1 MGCAASSGTGAVT
14 VPVPDTT
21 TPAPPPPESSKR
33 GVTFAEVGDE
43 SNDFSAE
50 RLAADEEELA
60 NAEWSDPTAR
70 YQQRPHATSL
80 AFKPFRVDTSTASIA
95 ANDPSE
101 DRIDTRD
108 SAAETIVALF
118 DGHGGQH
125 ASEFCKRNTLKLF
138 DKARDEGLDVPAA
151 LAACIE
157 RSEAKF
163 LDLAARA
170 HKRGHSKPMLTGT
183 CALIVHVDKL
193 ARSMNVLNVG
203 DSRAVLAERDDS
215 GILSALPL
223 SFDHSARSDY
233 ERHRLA
239 SQFPGSK
246 DLVREEFDPYSG
258 TCHYSVHGLSMFTR
272 SIGDFELKHQ
282 FACEFFNAAVSKERQ
297 IPVPDEATPWIS
309 HEPHIMFRQLH
320 HRHEFVVQACDGLW
334 DEMSSDTAVYL
345 VGHFFDNHP
354 SATGDEAAAFLLQ
367 RALMLV
373 VNRLQI
379 EEPELGVKT
388 VDELMAM
395 PPGKQGRRALH
406 DDISVAVFRFVVAEN
421 EPKLPAKR
429 PDRTDSM
436 IVQGPTLRRGRRSD
450 SFSTVTEEVAE
461 SLRASTEIDVGAG
474 GSAGSALSPPSRAKL
489 QARRQGEMAAMEQ
502 DGALLDME
510 VLAMASDGVSS
521 DADDVGNHTGHTS
534 AESPIPQHDFGIDA
548 VNAATAAV
556 EMERIMAEAATEV
569 ATG

>member
-1 MGCAASSGTGAVT
+1 MGCAASSGTGAET

-21 TPAPPPPESSKR
+21 APAPSPLAPPKKS
-33 GVTFAEVGDE
+33 VTFSEVGDDE
-43 SNDFSAE
+43 EEFSAE

-80 AFKPFRVDTSTASIA
+80 AFKPFRVDTSTASVA

-101 DRIDTRD
+101 DRIDIREST
-108 SAAETIVALF
+108 AETIVALF

-170 HKRGHSKPMLTGT
+170 HRRGHSKPMLTGT

-272 SIGDFELKHQ
+272 SIGDFELKHP
-282 FACEFFNAAVSKERQ
+282 FACEFFNSAVSKERRV
-297 IPVPDEATPWIS
+297 PVPDGRPWIS

-345 VGHFFDNHP
+345 VGHFFEKHP

-406 DDISVAVFRFVVAEN
+406 DDITVAIFRFVVAEN
-421 EPKLPAKR
+421 EPKLSAKR

-436 IVQGPTLRRGRRSD
+436 IVQGPKLRRGRRSD

-461 SLRASTEIDVGAG
+461 SLRASSEIDMDAG
-474 GSAGSALSPPSRAKL
+474 GIAGSALSPSSRAKL

-510 VLAMASDGVSS
+510 VLAMASDGEGT
-521 DADDVGNHTGHTS
+521 DADDAGNHTGHT
-534 AESPIPQHDFGIDA
+534 AEPAVPQHDVGIDA
-548 VNAATAAV
+548 VNAATAAI
-556 EMERIMAEAATEV
+556 EMERIMAEATAEE
-569 ATG
+569 AAG